1 MKYVVYNSRVVISH
15 TLVKII
21 LNVTDFTNF
30 FLTKMLTSLFLFS
43 SANNFWSTLLLK
55 IRAVQ
60 ARKLLSISRKNT
72 LYVLGDT
79 T

>member
-21 LNVTDFTNF
+21 LNVTDFTNI